1 MNRDGKEVGIDLLG
15 ELGKL
20 KVIKIVIVDEVVFG
34 IRRVDVIFVFGS

>member
-1 MNRDGKEVGIDLLG
+1 MGIDLLG